1 MALDVS
7 RELLGRIDGNVN
19 YATYQFPVA
28 NGVTVNAGDFV
39 YFSSGAVTS
48 ATIAGA
54 RPIGVVTG
62 AVSGGTPGSITGNAS
77 LTNTVLVCVDNK
89 MRYLL
94 KNDNIGTTFATTH
107 VGQYFDLIGATG
119 NQLVDTS
126 TVSTTLG
133 TVICL
138 EFNPQIDP
146 VASDATYGVFLLINS
161 ALAPYVAG

>member
-1 MALDVS
+1 MALDVT

-39 YFSSGAVTS
+39 YFSGGAVTS

-62 AVSGGTPGSITGNAS
+62 AVSGGVPGSITGNVG

-94 KNDNIGTTFATTH
+94 KTTGTFAATN
-107 VGQYFDLIGATG
+107 VGQYFDLQGATG
-119 NQLVDTS
+119 AQLVNAS
-126 TVSTTLG
+126 SASNTLG
-133 TVICL
+133 TLLCL
-138 EFNPQIDP
+138 EYNPQIDP
-146 VASDATYGVFLLINS
+146 VASDTTYGVFLLINS
-161 ALAPYVAG
+161 ATAPYVAG